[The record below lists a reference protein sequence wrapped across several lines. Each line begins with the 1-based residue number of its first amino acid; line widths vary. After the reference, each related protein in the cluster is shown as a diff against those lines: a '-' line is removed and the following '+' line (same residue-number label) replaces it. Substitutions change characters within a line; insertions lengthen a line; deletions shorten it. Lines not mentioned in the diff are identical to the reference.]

1 MPTPPPPEQR
11 LALLLQYDGAAFAG
25 SQSQP
30 QLPTVQ
36 GALEQ
41 AVSELT
47 GEHRRVS
54 LAGRTDAGVHAT
66 GQVASLLT
74 SRQLPPH
81 RWIRGLNH
89 FLPEAL
95 AVQALQPVSL
105 EFDPRRNAIEREY
118 HYDILVASQR
128 RPLHE
133 VRAWR
138 VQPTFSIEAARDA
151 LTQLEG
157 QHDFAA
163 FTTTDQGR
171 PTIRRLHEASI
182 TTTSTTTNTA
192 TQDRFTLRFRADAFL
207 QHQVR
212 RMVGAVVEVARGRAS
227 SDALRSTLETARP
240 GSAGPTAPAKGLT
253 LAIVRY
259 DRATLPDWNTEYVH
273 DCSQPT

>member
-1 MPTPPPPEQR
+1 MPTPPPQEQR
-11 LALLLQYDGAAFAG
+11 LALLLQYDGSAFAG

-41 AVSELT
+41 AVSKLT

-66 GQVASLLT
+66 GQVASFLT
-74 SRQLPPH
+74 TRRLPPR

-138 VQPTFSIEAARDA
+138 VQPVFSIEAARDA
-151 LTQLEG
+151 LSQLEG

-171 PTIRRLHEASI
+171 PTNRRLHEASI
-182 TTTSTTTNTA
+182 TTTNTATNTA
-192 TQDRFTLRFRADAFL
+192 PQDRFTLRFRGDAFL

-227 SDALRSTLETARP
+227 ADALRSTLETALP

>member
-66 GQVASLLT
+66 GQVASFLAT
-74 SRQLPPH
+74 RRLPPH

-105 EFDPRRNAIEREY
+105 DFDPRRNAIEREY
-118 HYDILVASQR
+118 HYDILVAAQR

-138 VQPTFSIEAARDA
+138 VQPTFSIEAARHA
-151 LTQLEG
+151 LAQLEG

-171 PTIRRLHEASI
+171 PTNRRLHEASI
-182 TTTSTTTNTA
+182 ITTNTA

-227 SDALRSTLETARP
+227 SDALRSTLESALP
-240 GSAGPTAPAKGLT
+240 GSAGPTAPAKALT

-273 DCSQPT
+273 DCS

>member
-227 SDALRSTLETARP
+227 SDALRSTLESARAGLRWTNRP
-240 GSAGPTAPAKGLT
+240 GKGFDVSHRSLRSSDT
-253 LAIVRY
+253 PRL
-259 DRATLPDWNTEYVH
+259 EH
-273 DCSQPT
+273 

>member
-1 MPTPPPPEQR
+1 M
-11 LALLLQYDGAAFAG
+11 
-25 SQSQP
+25 
-30 QLPTVQ
+30 
-36 GALEQ
+36 
-41 AVSELT
+41 
-47 GEHRRVS
+47 
-54 LAGRTDAGVHAT
+54 
-66 GQVASLLT
+66 
-74 SRQLPPH
+74 
-81 RWIRGLNH
+81 
-89 FLPEAL
+89 

-138 VQPTFSIEAARDA
+138 VQPPFSIEAARDA
-151 LTQLEG
+151 LTPLEG

-171 PTIRRLHEASI
+171 PTNRRLHEASI
-182 TTTSTTTNTA
+182 STTSTTTNTTTLPA
-192 TQDRFTLRFRADAFL
+192 TQECFTLRFRGDAFL

-227 SDALRSTLETARP
+227 ADALRSTLETALP

-259 DRATLPDWNTEYVH
+259 DRATLPDWNTENVH

>member
-1 MPTPPPPEQR
+1 MPTPPSQEQR
-11 LALLLQYDGAAFAG
+11 LALLLQYDGSAFAG

-41 AVSELT
+41 AVSKLT
-47 GEHRRVS
+47 REQRRVS

-66 GQVASLLT
+66 GQVASFLTT
-74 SRQLPPH
+74 SRLPPH

-89 FLPEAL
+89 FLPAAL

-138 VQPTFSIEAARDA
+138 VQPPFSVEAARDA
-151 LTQLEG
+151 LTQFEG

-182 TTTSTTTNTA
+182 TTSNTTTNTA
-192 TQDRFTLRFRADAFL
+192 IQDPEWLHAAL
-207 QHQVR
+207 PR
-212 RMVGAVVEVARGRAS
+212 RRLPAAS
-227 SDALRSTLETARP
+227 SAPHGRRSRRSRARTRQRRCAAQHTRNRPPGLRWAHRPGKGFDVSHRSLRSSDTPRLE
-240 GSAGPTAPAKGLT
+240 
-253 LAIVRY
+253 
-259 DRATLPDWNTEYVH
+259 H
-273 DCSQPT
+273 